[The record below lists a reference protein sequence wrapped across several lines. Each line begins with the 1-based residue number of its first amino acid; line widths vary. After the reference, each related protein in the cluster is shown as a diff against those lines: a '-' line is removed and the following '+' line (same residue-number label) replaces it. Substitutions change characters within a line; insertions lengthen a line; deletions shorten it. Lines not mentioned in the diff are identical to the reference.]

1 MYKISKFKNTTLQGS
16 FFLEAFMFKRF
27 MLKLT
32 GVAFSVL
39 FIVLCLNVNYVALFE
54 MPNNIHIT
62 LEDLDDFNESKV
74 FGNLVDAELNENI
87 FSVGGEQRRNTNL
100 ALKLFGVIPIK
111 QINVVV
117 AESREVYL
125 GGIPLGF
132 SINTKGLIVVGKNKI
147 LGQKGSKNPFQT
159 GDIIVEINNI
169 VIEEASDITKILGGP
184 LSDEISIKIKRNG
197 QDKEIIAVP
206 QYDESTNEYKL
217 GLWVRDDAQGIGT
230 LTFVTKDGK
239 FGALGHSICDYETGV
254 EIPVKDGGIYECN
267 LVGINKA
274 EKRKTGEL
282 RCLFSQSKNSIGDIN
297 LNSRSGVFGETENI
311 DELVDI
317 NKTATIG
324 SRMLVKLGKAK
335 IVSSVSGIREEYDIE
350 IIKTKYQPKSCDKS
364 FVFRVIDKRLINL
377 TGGIVQ
383 GMSGSPIIQDGRI
396 IGAITHVFLND
407 ATKGYGIYL
416 DWMLEEVEMLQ

>member
-1 MYKISKFKNTTLQGS
+1 MNIKKLYNCACIKYQNLKILPYKVV
-16 FFLEAFMFKRF
+16 FFGGFMIKRF

-39 FIVLCLNVNYVALFE
+39 FVVLCLNVNYVALFE

-62 LEDLDDFNESKV
+62 LEDLEDFNESKV

-100 ALKLFGVIPIK
+100 SLKLFGVVPIK
-111 QINVVV
+111 KINVVV
-117 AESREVYL
+117 TESREVYL

-132 SINTKGLIVVGKNKI
+132 AINTKGLIVVGKNKI
-147 LGQKGSKNPFQT
+147 LGQNRGKNPFQT
-159 GDIIVEINNI
+159 GDIIVEINNM
-169 VIEEASDITKILGGP
+169 VIEEASDITKILAEP
-184 LSDEISIKIKRNG
+184 LSDEVSIKIKRNG
-197 QDKEIIAVP
+197 QEKEIIAIP

-274 EKRKTGEL
+274 EKRMPT
-282 RCLFSQSKNSIGDIN
+282 N
-297 LNSRSGVFGETENI
+297 V
-311 DELVDI
+311 
-317 NKTATIG
+317 
-324 SRMLVKLGKAK
+324 
-335 IVSSVSGIREEYDIE
+335 
-350 IIKTKYQPKSCDKS
+350 
-364 FVFRVIDKRLINL
+364 
-377 TGGIVQ
+377 
-383 GMSGSPIIQDGRI
+383 
-396 IGAITHVFLND
+396 
-407 ATKGYGIYL
+407 
-416 DWMLEEVEMLQ
+416 

>member
-1 MYKISKFKNTTLQGS
+1 MI
-16 FFLEAFMFKRF
+16 KRF

-39 FIVLCLNVNYVALFE
+39 FVVLCLNVNYVALFE

-62 LEDLDDFNESKV
+62 LEDLEDFNESKV

-100 ALKLFGVIPIK
+100 SLKLFGVVPIK
-111 QINVVV
+111 KINVVV
-117 AESREVYL
+117 TESREVYL

-132 SINTKGLIVVGKNKI
+132 AINTKGLIVVGKNKI
-147 LGQKGSKNPFQT
+147 LGQNRGKNPFQT
-159 GDIIVEINNI
+159 GDIIVEINNM
-169 VIEEASDITKILGGP
+169 VIEEASDITKILAEP
-184 LSDEISIKIKRNG
+184 LSDEVSIKIKRNG
-197 QDKEIIAVP
+197 QEKEIIAIP

-282 RCLFSQSKNSIGDIN
+282 RCLFSQSKKPVGDIN

-311 DELVDI
+311 EELVDI

-324 SRMLVKLGKAK
+324 SRMLVKLGNAK
-335 IVSSVSGIREEYDIE
+335 VVSSVSGIREEYDIE

-383 GMSGSPIIQDGRI
+383 GMSGSPIVQDGRI

-416 DWMLEEVEMLQ
+416 DWMLEEVESL

>member
-1 MYKISKFKNTTLQGS
+1 
-16 FFLEAFMFKRF
+16 MFKRF

-147 LGQKGSKNPFQT
+147 LGQKGGKNPFQT